1 MEFNLNALFQYYP
14 EVLQG
19 LQTTLYVVAISLMI
33 GIVVGLVACFGKLSG
48 SGIAYYFW
56 SIFIDIFRTVP
67 EIVLIFWVYYCLPL
81 LFGVGMSAAVSGIVA
96 LSLLSSAVLAEV
108 FRAGILAVPRG
119 QLEAA
124 AALAI
129 PPYHKW
135 RYIILSQAVRRMMP
149 AFMNFLTELL
159 KASALLSAIGV
170 AELLYQARNLGDQTF
185 RHLEFFTFAAVL
197 YFVVIFPISMYARRF
212 EQRLSKRT
220 GQ

>member
-1 MEFNLNALFQYYP
+1 MAFNFNALIQYYP

-19 LQTTLYVVAISLMI
+19 LHATLYIVAISLAI
-33 GIVVGLVACFGKLSG
+33 GIVVGLVACVGKLSG
-48 SGIAYYFW
+48 SGIGCHFW
-56 SIFIDIFRTVP
+56 STFIDIFRTVP
-67 EIVLIFWVYYCLPL
+67 EFVLIFWVYYCLPL
-81 LFGVGMSAAVSGIVA
+81 LFDVGMSATVSGVVA

-108 FRAGILAVPRG
+108 FRAGILAVPRS

-129 PPYHKW
+129 PTYHKW
-135 RYIILSQAVRRMMP
+135 RYIILPQAVRRMMP

-170 AELLYQARNLGDQTF
+170 PELLYKARNLGDQTF
-185 RHLEFFTFAAVL
+185 RHLEFFTLAAVL
-197 YFVVIFPISMYARRF
+197 YFVVIFPLSMYARRA
-212 EQRLSKRT
+212 ELRLSKRT